1 MVNFV
6 LEALSSTVTLGVA
19 GSILSEIIPDL
30 DASAVAVLEVS
41 LDAMKSVFKYQTESL
56 DVDNADATDIK
67 YYVDPSFWPALNP
80 ANASLTHELATG
92 RIAEVDSA
100 INPIPA
106 NRQMV
111 CHDFVRY
118 LALMLF
124 NTHFGVDLFQNES
137 ELLADIRAICG
148 SEAEGETWY
157 DIVAKLTSVGLA
169 GTHEGINA
177 DADADG
183 NKFMTNATTNNTNLC
198 RVLMLQMLN
207 SAVSRFQQ
215 IEDSEVPQSLPFQ
228 AEDSNRFK
236 LTVNPA
242 ADQHEATGVSEFSG
256 RSYEIRLVLKEDPAN
271 IEVTDPAPAI

>member
-6 LEALSSTVTLGVA
+6 LNALDSTVTLGVA
-19 GSILSEIIPDL
+19 GSILSEAIPDL

-41 LDAMKSVFKYQTESL
+41 LEAMRSVFKYQTESL

-80 ANASLTHELATG
+80 ANASLTHELAVG
-92 RIAEVDSA
+92 RIAEVDSE

-137 ELLADIRAICG
+137 ELLADIRSICG
-148 SEAEGETWY
+148 SEAEGQTWY
-157 DIVAKLTSVGLA
+157 DIVAKLTTVGIA
-169 GTHEGINA
+169 GTHEEIGT
-177 DADADG
+177 DADG
-183 NKFMTNATTNNTNLC
+183 NKYMSNATKDNTNLC

-215 IEDSEVPQSLPFQ
+215 IEDSELPQSLPFQ
-228 AEDSNRFK
+228 ADDSIRFK

-242 ADQHEATGVSEFSG
+242 EGQHEATGVPEFSG
-256 RSYEIRLVLKEDPAN
+256 RSYEIRLVLKEDPSN
-271 IEVTDPAPAI
+271 VEVTDPAPEAP